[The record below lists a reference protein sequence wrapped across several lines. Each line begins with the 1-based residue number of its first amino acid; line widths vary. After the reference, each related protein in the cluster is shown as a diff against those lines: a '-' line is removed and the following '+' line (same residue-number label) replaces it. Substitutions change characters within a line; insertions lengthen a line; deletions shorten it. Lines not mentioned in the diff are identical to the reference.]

1 MTGPPVPEQV
11 HVQFGADASTQV
23 AVSWVSPGRR
33 PTAPRLRLG
42 PATGSA
48 RREVPAVERS
58 YTEAL
63 TGERVRAYHA
73 RAGGLEPDTRYVFQV
88 LHDGARP
95 VDGSFRTAPR
105 GRSAPLRFT
114 SVGDQSIPAAVG
126 AGFAPHSAN
135 AGYVVDAID
144 ALDPLFHLANGDL
157 SYANLSDDPVA
168 TWGAYFANAG
178 RSARHRPWMPA
189 AGNHENESGNGSP
202 GYLSY
207 QTRFAL
213 PPNGSTAFGGLWYAF
228 TAGSVRVISLNND
241 DVCLQDGGFSTYRRD
256 HIPDF
261 AASGADPYVH
271 GYSGGAQ
278 RRWLERELAAARR
291 SPELDWIVVCMHQVA
306 MSSTRGNGADLGI
319 RRDWLPLFDAYRVDL
334 VLAGHEHCYERTFP
348 VRGVLPGS
356 PVATPAPASLDRA
369 EIDPADGTVHLTIGG
384 GGHPMGV
391 PMGVP
396 MGPEPPQGK
405 VITGVEPG
413 SPLIQRR
420 SVVATEP
427 APWLA
432 HRETERPF
440 GFACLD
446 VDPAEPGGTTSISV
460 TYYAAAADS
469 PDYAPRDAFLLRKPL
484 RSAAP
489 GSRALAGARH
499 RS

>member
-1 MTGPPVPEQV
+1 VTGQPVPEQV

-23 AVSWVSPGRR
+23 AVSWVSPGG
-33 PTAPRLRLG
+33 PPAAPRLRLG
-42 PATGSA
+42 PAAGSA
-48 RREVPAVERS
+48 RHEVPAIERT

-63 TGERVRAYHA
+63 TGELVRAYHA

-88 LHDGARP
+88 LHDDARP

-105 GRSAPLRFT
+105 GRSAPFRFT
-114 SVGDQSIPAAVG
+114 SVGDQAIPAGVG
-126 AGFAPHSAN
+126 AGFGPHSAN
-135 AGYVVDAID
+135 AGFVVDAID

-157 SYANLSDDPVA
+157 SYADLSDDPVA
-168 TWGAYFANAG
+168 TWAAYFANVG

-213 PPNGSTAFGGLWYAF
+213 PPNGSTRFGGLWYAF
-228 TAGSVRVISLNND
+228 TAGSVRVLSLNND

-256 HIPDF
+256 HIPGF

-291 SPELDWIVVCMHQVA
+291 SPELDWVVVCMHQVA
-306 MSSTRGNGADLGI
+306 MSSSRGNGADLGI

-334 VLAGHEHCYERTFP
+334 VLAGHEHCYERTYP

-356 PVATPAPASLDRA
+356 PVATPAPASGDRI
-369 EIDPADGTVHLTIGG
+369 EIDPADGTVHMTIGG
-384 GGHPMGV
+384 GGHPVQV
-391 PMGVP
+391 PP
-396 MGPEPPQGK
+396 GPEPAQGT

-413 SPLIQRR
+413 SPLVQRR
-420 SVVATEP
+420 SITATEP

-432 HRETERPF
+432 YRETARPF

-460 TYYAAAADS
+460 TYYAAEAGS
-469 PDYAPRDAFLLRKPL
+469 RDYLPCDAFVLRKPV
-484 RSAAP
+484 RPDARWP
-489 GSRALAGARH
+489 RELAGARP